1 MILNS
6 ILVHSLREYSI
17 NRTFTVDI
25 NTLNRIHLITEYL
38 FLAHMD
44 NPAILFGHIQSPVSE
59 NRDVTCTYHVSS
71 GYSPHRLDKIILCPT
86 DFTSDLQL
94 LNTWE
99 FVTCHNS
106 GNTDYPY
113 EGTAVFSCEKY
124 GYLVLD
130 HANTPGYQ
138 LRYINREGLS
148 VAASAEF
155 AIVLESVESATM
167 GMSYVFLSDELN
179 SPVAELVM
187 GTAGEGD
194 RETAFEEPTS
204 KLEPESPSL
213 NLSNPG
219 FSLFPLNQ
227 RDDVTSRADRAA
239 EQVEFLSET
248 LQELS
253 ENKNALES
261 RYQQRQLE
269 CEELQQQLADLE
281 MKQEENEVLSETL
294 QELRE
299 NKNELESRYQQRQL
313 ECEEL
318 QQQLADLEMK
328 QEENEVLYE
337 TLQELSENKN
347 ELESRY
353 QRRQLECEELQQQVS
368 ELERK
373 QEEDEFL
380 YEGLNKL
387 SGVLCPDGMW
397 VRVEDQIEELV
408 QAATKLASEF
418 DPAVVEALKTEN
430 DRLKEEYQSL
440 DAVVKM
446 YTNQLILTNQEQAMT
461 SEKMTQ
467 LSKENDLLKSHD
479 SPPMTTKAPRRNSDN
494 HPSYPPRT
502 RPKHV
507 TCIGGPVTESII
519 MTEPARGNSSRSF
532 AALDFLKNAS
542 IHPDTVLCPIC
553 DVKFDKKKTNV
564 ERTKHVNECIKKIP
578 K

>member
-1 MILNS
+1 
-6 ILVHSLREYSI
+6 
-17 NRTFTVDI
+17 
-25 NTLNRIHLITEYL
+25 
-38 FLAHMD
+38 MD

-239 EQVEFLSET
+239 EQVEFL
-248 LQELS
+248 
-253 ENKNALES
+253 
-261 RYQQRQLE
+261 Y
-269 CEELQQQLADLE
+269 
-281 MKQEENEVLSETL
+281 ETL
-294 QELRE
+294 QELR
-299 NKNELESRYQQRQL
+299 
-313 ECEEL
+313 
-318 QQQLADLEMK
+318 
-328 QEENEVLYE
+328 
-337 TLQELSENKN
+337 ENKN

-373 QEEDEFL
+373 QEEDEFVYETL
-380 YEGLNKL
+380 QELSENKNELESRYQQRQLECEELQQQVSELERKQEEDEFVYEGLNKL

-397 VRVEDQIEELV
+397 DRVEDQIEELV

-467 LSKENDLLKSHD
+467 LSKENDFLKSHD